1 MQRLI
6 KSQISRRTALT
17 GAGALGMTAFLAAC
31 GTKGTANTN
40 ATSTQKAT
48 ADLSDSEKKL
58 VVSNWPLYID
68 VDAKDESKH
77 PTIDA
82 FTSQTGIQV
91 SYTDDVSDNN
101 VFFGK
106 IRNQLAA
113 GQDTGRDLFMLT
125 DWMAARMIR
134 LGWVQKFDKANVPN
148 VSANLR
154 DALKSPSWDPSRDYT
169 APWQSGFGLIAYN
182 EKVTK
187 PVGSIDELFTRADLK
202 GKVTCLSEMRDT
214 MGLVLLSMGKD
225 PAIFNQADFDAAIE
239 KVQKSSG
246 FRSDSQIHWQRI
258 CTRFSKG
265 KYCGLYWMVR

>member
-1 MQRLI
+1 MSERELPPTDSLSPEMQRLI

-40 ATSTQKAT
+40 TASTQKAT

-82 FTSQTGIQV
+82 FTSQTGVQV

-113 GQDTGRDLFMLT
+113 GQIGR
-125 DWMAARMIR
+125 AH
-134 LGWVQKFDKANVPN
+134 V
-148 VSANLR
+148 
-154 DALKSPSWDPSRDYT
+154 
-169 APWQSGFGLIAYN
+169 
-182 EKVTK
+182 
-187 PVGSIDELFTRADLK
+187 
-202 GKVTCLSEMRDT
+202 
-214 MGLVLLSMGKD
+214 
-225 PAIFNQADFDAAIE
+225 
-239 KVQKSSG
+239 
-246 FRSDSQIHWQRI
+246 
-258 CTRFSKG
+258 
-265 KYCGLYWMVR
+265 